1 MIVDPLTIIS
11 KYYLPGSP
19 AFVMLIEHSRNVV
32 SKCLAIA
39 EDVRYLNPD
48 ILFLKEAAMLH
59 DIGIFCAYAPDIGC
73 YGGRDYI
80 CHGYLGRELIEK
92 EGFPLHA
99 LVCERHVGMG
109 LSISDIAELNLPL
122 PSRDM
127 LPVTLEEKIIC
138 YADKFYSKK
147 KGSLHIEKPIQEVRK
162 SISAYGKA
170 QLQRF
175 DDLTLFFSRKPF
187 PEKGLSQER

>member
-1 MIVDPLTIIS
+1 MMEPLKIMS
-11 KYYLPGSP
+11 KYYRPGSP
-19 AFVMLIEHSRNVV
+19 AFVILIEHSRNVV

-39 EDVRYLNPD
+39 EQVKYLNPD
-48 ILFLKEAAMLH
+48 ISFLKEAAMLH
-59 DIGIFCAYAPDIGC
+59 DIGIVFTDAPDIGC

-80 CHGYLGRELIEK
+80 CHGYLGRELLEK

-109 LSISDIAELNLPL
+109 LSITDITGQNLTL

-147 KGSLHIEKPIQEVRK
+147 TGFLHLEKPIDEVRK
-162 SISAYGKA
+162 SISTYGTDK
-170 QLQRF
+170 LRRF
-175 DDLTLFFSRKPF
+175 DDMTFLFSKKPF
-187 PEKGLSQER
+187 RGRDLSQER